1 MNVLV
6 SYPHSV
12 LDPEKKKKSYKQL
25 AELKEK
31 IEWGKIEMFL
41 FTC

>member
-12 LDPEKKKKSYKQL
+12 LDPEKKNVTTG
-25 AELKEK
+25 ELREK
-31 IEWGKIEMFL
+31 TE
-41 FTC
+41 